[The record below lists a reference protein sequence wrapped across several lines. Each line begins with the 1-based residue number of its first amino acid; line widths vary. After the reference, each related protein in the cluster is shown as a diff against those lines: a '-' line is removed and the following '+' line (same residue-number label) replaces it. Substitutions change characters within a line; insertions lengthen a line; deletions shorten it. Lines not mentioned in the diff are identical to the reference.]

1 MAHTIV
7 IFGASGDLTRRK
19 LIPALYE
26 LHRKK
31 RLPPET
37 TIVGMSR
44 TQYSHDQW
52 REVLREATA
61 AQVGPK
67 LLPDLWDEFA
77 RRIYYYP
84 GDVSRAED
92 FPGLNAF
99 ISSLEAEK
107 NTTRV
112 YYLSLA
118 PEFYECT
125 VEHLGQAGMADE
137 THAPRR
143 IVVEKP
149 FGRDLQSA
157 RVLNAKIHEVFAEH
171 QIYRIDHYLGKE
183 TVANVLVLRF
193 ANTIFEPIW
202 NRRYVDHVQITAAEN
217 LPVGRRAAFYESAG
231 ILRDMF
237 QNHLLQLLTLTAME
251 PPSRVNADDIRDEK
265 VKVLRAVRPFTRAD
279 VAANTVRGQYRK
291 YRDEPG
297 VPPNSQTATFG
308 VVKLSVDNWRWQG
321 VPFYLRSGKA
331 MSCRTTQI
339 VIQFREP
346 PHMMF
351 EGGPRRI
358 HEANRLVL
366 QIQPAEGIQI
376 HFQTKVP
383 DAGMKMRL
391 TDLDFNFR
399 EKFAG
404 EMPEAYE
411 RLLLD
416 VMMGDPSLF
425 ARADEVELAWNIVDP
440 IQEAWDEGGP
450 PQLELYE
457 AGGWGPPYSE
467 EWMQRQGREWFNV
480 CPVIANHDESED

>member
-1 MAHTIV
+1 MTRAMGHMIV

-26 LHRKK
+26 LSRKK
-31 RLPPET
+31 RLPGEVK
-37 TIVGMSR
+37 IVGMSR
-44 TQYSHDQW
+44 TQYSHEQW
-52 REVLREATA
+52 REALRESTMQ
-61 AQVGPK
+61 QVGPRFRE
-67 LLPDLWDEFA
+67 DVWTEFA
-77 RRIYYYP
+77 KQVFYFV
-84 GDVSRAED
+84 GDVSQAEH
-92 FPGLNAF
+92 FPR
-99 ISSLEAEK
+99 LEAFLTELEGHEPF
-107 NTTRV
+107 TRV

-118 PEFYECT
+118 PEFYEPT
-125 VEHLGQAGMADE
+125 VTHLGLAGMATE
-137 THAPRR
+137 KEAPRR

-157 RVLNAKIHEVFAEH
+157 RQLNVHLHQVFAEH

-202 NRRYVDHVQITAAEN
+202 NRNYVDHVQITAAED
-217 LPVGRRAAFYESAG
+217 LPIGRRAAFYESAG

-237 QNHLLQLLTLTAME
+237 QNHLLQLLTLTTME

-265 VKVLRAVRPFTRAD
+265 VKVLRAVRPFTPAD
-279 VAANTVRGQYRK
+279 VAVQTVRGQYRK
-291 YRDEPG
+291 YRDEPN
-297 VPPNSQTATFG
+297 VTLNSQTATFG
-308 VVKLSVDNWRWQG
+308 VVKLYVDNWRWQG

-351 EGGPRRI
+351 EGGPRQI
-358 HEANRLVL
+358 HEANRLIL
-366 QIQPAEGIQI
+366 QIQPAEGIQL

-383 DAGMKMRL
+383 DAGMRMRL

-399 EKFAG
+399 QKFAG

-416 VMMGDPSLF
+416 VMLGDPSLF
-425 ARADEVELAWNIVDP
+425 SRADEVELAWGIVDP
-440 IQEAWDEGGP
+440 IQKVWDAGGP

-467 EWMQRQGREWFNV
+467 EWMARQGRQWFNV
-480 CPVIANHDESED
+480 CPVLT